1 MKYILKYKWLVIA
14 AWAAIIAVLMM
25 IAPNMETLVR
35 EKGQINVPDGYS
47 STLAG
52 KILNDSQ
59 KDTGTRHETQVALVF
74 HSDNKLTERDFAEAE
89 KAVNK
94 LEAEKAE
101 LGITEIMSHFKET
114 SLKDQLVSKDG
125 KTILVSVKVDL
136 KGREAGDV
144 TEFLYNALDGV
155 KLDHYYTSS
164 WMIGD
169 DLVTNSQEGLKKTES
184 ITVVFIL
191 AVLLIVFRSLMAPVI
206 PLIAVG
212 VSYLASQSI
221 VAILVD
227 KADFPLSTFTQIFL
241 VAVLFGIGTDYCILL
256 MSRFKEEMQ
265 RHDNAS
271 DAVIATY
278 RTAGKTVFFSALAV
292 MIGFA
297 SIGFSEFVL
306 YQSAAAVAVGVA
318 VLMLALVT
326 VVPFFMAL
334 FGRKLFWP
342 AKGTLEHKDSKLWA
356 FAGRFALARPLIALL
371 IVMVVSLPFLFTY
384 DGKLSFNSLEEIGDG
399 FHSIKAFNIIADGF
413 GPGESMPAQVVIKND
428 EPMDKAEY
436 LAVTEKM
443 SEELAKVKN
452 VKTVR
457 SVTRPTG
464 EPIDELYVSNQ
475 AKTLGEGI
483 GKGNDGIKQISGGL
497 SDAEKQL
504 AASGPKL
511 KQTTDGISKLI
522 SGTNEL
528 KSGIGTVQ
536 SNLAKIEDGI
546 RQGAAGSEQIRTGLA
561 DVKANSEMILEN
573 QKKLLAGYKD
583 AAAGLGE
590 LEKGYLGVAGG
601 LEQLKGRLATAAN
614 AMEEL
619 EKNPAAVGAL
629 TDPNYRVVKENVL
642 YSLGMMTDPNQGL
655 QVSLAKLNGGLAK
668 VQNGVGTA
676 NSGLAELITGQ
687 EKLVAGMGQLIGGI
701 SKQQA
706 GLAQLANGQGQ
717 IVANLPRVSSG
728 LAGIND
734 GQQQL
739 LTGFEQLD
747 AQMGELTDGLGKSAD
762 GLNEV
767 AKGLEQAQ
775 DYLGEVSKEA
785 QNGFYIPEEVLAS
798 GEFDSALDAYMS
810 PDRKVMTMDVV
821 FKVNP
826 YSNEAIDSIKPIE
839 QAIKRVVKDTG
850 LENADIAIG
859 GVSSMHNDLDAISG
873 QDYSRTVLF
882 MLSGIFLILLLL
894 FRSVIMPIYLIGSL
908 ILTYY
913 TAMAISES
921 IFVNVLGYSGISW
934 AVPFFGFVI
943 LVALGIDYSIF
954 LMDRFHEFKTMRV
967 EDAILEAMKKMG
979 TVIISAAVILGGTF
993 AAMMPSG
1000 VLSLLQIATILMIG
1014 LVLYALFI
1022 LPLFVPV
1029 MVKTFGQANWW
1040 PFKRDRDA
1048 AVFESGGATLSK

>member
-1 MKYILKYKWLVIA
+1 MKHILKYKWLVIA
-14 AWAAIIAVLMM
+14 AWAAVLALLVM
-25 IAPNMETLVR
+25 ISPNMEALVR
-35 EKGQINVPDGYS
+35 EKGQITVPDGYS

-52 KILNDSQ
+52 KILSDSQ
-59 KDTGTRHETQVALVF
+59 KDAGTGHETQVALVF
-74 HSDNKLTERDFAEAE
+74 HSDKKLTDSDFSEAE

-94 LEAEKAE
+94 LEAEKE
-101 LGITEIMSHFKET
+101 KLGITEIMSHFKEK

-125 KTILVSVKVDL
+125 KTILVSVKVDIRD
-136 KGREAGDV
+136 REAGDV
-144 TEFLYNALDGV
+144 TKALYKALEGV

-191 AVLLIVFRSLMAPVI
+191 AVLLIVFRSAMAPVI

-256 MSRFKEEMQ
+256 MSRFKEELQ
-265 RHDNAS
+265 RHDNAA
-271 DAVIATY
+271 DAVVTTY

-292 MIGFA
+292 MVGFA

-306 YQSAAAVAVGVA
+306 YQSAAAVAVGVG

-326 VVPFFMAL
+326 VVPFFMAM
-334 FGRKLFWP
+334 FGKKLFWP
-342 AKGTLEHKDSKLWA
+342 AKGTLEHKDSRIWA
-356 FAGRFALARPLIALL
+356 VAGKFALARPLIALI
-371 IVMVVSLPFLFTY
+371 IVLGISLPFLFTY
-384 DGKLSFNSLEEIGDG
+384 DGKLSFNSLEEIGDS
-399 FHSIKAFNIIADGF
+399 FHSIKAFDLIADGF
-413 GPGESMPAQVVIKND
+413 GPGESMPAQIVIKND

-436 LAVTEKM
+436 LAVTDKM

-464 EPIDELYVSNQ
+464 EPINDLYVSSQ
-475 AKTLGEGI
+475 AKTLGDGI

-497 SDAEKQL
+497 SEAEKQL
-504 AASGPKL
+504 ASSGPKL

-536 SNLAKIEDGI
+536 TNLKKIEDGI
-546 RQGAAGSEQIRTGLA
+546 RQGSAGSGQIRSGLA
-561 DVKANSEMILEN
+561 DVKKNSELILAN

-590 LEKGYLGVAGG
+590 LQQGYKGVAGG
-601 LEQLKGRLATAAN
+601 LDQLKGRLNAAAG

-619 EKNPAAVGAL
+619 EKNPAAAGAL
-629 TDPNYRVVKENVL
+629 MDPNYRTIKENVL
-642 YSLGMMTDPNQGL
+642 YSLGMITEPNQGL

-668 VQNGVGTA
+668 VQSGVGTA
-676 NSGLAELITGQ
+676 NNGLSELIAGQ
-687 EKLVAGMGQLIGGI
+687 EKLVAGMEQLIAGL
-701 SKQQA
+701 STQQA
-706 GLAQLANGQGQ
+706 GLNQLADGQGQ
-717 IVANLPRVSSG
+717 ITANMPKFSSG
-728 LAGIND
+728 LSGISS

-739 LTGFEQLD
+739 LSGFQQLGG
-747 AQMGELTDGLGKSAD
+747 QMGELTDGLGKSAN

-775 DYLGEVSKEA
+775 SYLGDVSKEERT
-785 QNGFYIPEEVLAS
+785 GFYIPEEVLAS

-826 YSNEAIDSIKPIE
+826 YSNEAIDSIQPIKDTV
-839 QAIKRVVKDTG
+839 KRVVKDTG
-850 LENADIAIG
+850 LENADVAVG
-859 GVSSMHNDLDAISG
+859 GVSSMHSDLDTISG
-873 QDYSRTVLF
+873 QDYSRTVIF

-908 ILTYY
+908 VLTYY
-913 TAMAISES
+913 TSMAISES
-921 IFVNVLGYSGISW
+921 IFVNILGYTGISW

-954 LMDRFHEFKTMRV
+954 LMDRFHEFRSMRV

-979 TVIISAAVILGGTF
+979 TVIMSAAVILGGTF

-1014 LVLYALFI
+1014 LVLYSLFI

-1040 PFKRDRDA
+1040 PFKRKSDSVIVERGET
-1048 AVFESGGATLSK
+1048 FGS